1 MAKDHNNQPI
11 GKLIEEWLNRK
22 GLTKK
27 FKQLDIIE
35 IYHDVVGPFI
45 SKRTTSA
52 EVHGKT
58 LRLKIDSG
66 VIKNEMMMGR
76 TVLMQ
81 QINEKA
87 GLKVLENI
95 EIW

>member
-1 MAKDHNNQPI
+1 MSKDHNNQPI
-11 GKLIEEWLNRK
+11 GKLIQEWLNRK

-27 FKQLDIIE
+27 FQQLDVIE

-45 SKRTTSA
+45 SKRTTHA
-52 EVHGKT
+52 EMHGKT
-58 LRLKIDSG
+58 LRLRIDSG
-66 VIKNEMMMGR
+66 VIKNELAMGR
-76 TVLMQ
+76 TILMQ

-87 GLKVLENI
+87 GLDLIESI

>member
-1 MAKDHNNQPI
+1 MAKDFNNQPL
-11 GKLIEEWLNRK
+11 GKLIEEWIHRK

-27 FKQLDIIE
+27 FKQMDVIE
-35 IYHDVVGPFI
+35 LYHEVVGPFI
-45 SKRTTSA
+45 SKRTKSA
-52 EVHGKT
+52 QVHGKT
-58 LRLKIDSG
+58 LRLQIDSG
-66 VIKNEMMMGR
+66 VVKNEMMMGR

-87 GLKVLENI
+87 GLDVIENI